1 VFFNNFNIMLN
12 SMRKARPVQASE
24 QASLQWV
31 EHMIVLTTI
40 NKQRGAQERSR
51 GRASRVFVHKR
62 FP

>member
-1 VFFNNFNIMLN
+1 MW
-12 SMRKARPVQASE
+12 KARPVQASE

-40 NKQRGAQERSR
+40 NKQRGAQERSK
-51 GRASRVFVHKR
+51 GRASKVFVHKR